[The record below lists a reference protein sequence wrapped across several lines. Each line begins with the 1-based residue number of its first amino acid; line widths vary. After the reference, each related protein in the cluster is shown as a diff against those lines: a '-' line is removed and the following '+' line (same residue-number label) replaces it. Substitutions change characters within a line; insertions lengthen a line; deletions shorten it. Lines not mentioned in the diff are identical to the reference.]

1 MGHKYGDLFC
11 FPLIHTSTYTRLVL
25 SLKRRFHRECSE
37 KYRGIAIFSTIGIRR
52 DRYAWRG
59 VSSLYYPRHSLC
71 ATPIRH
77 DYRHLY
83 SGINRATAAKAAA
96 FAEMP
101 LAEGASRASATRSL
115 GWLFRKIGI
124 NENRRGT
131 RLPPRL
137 DVRQ

>member
-1 MGHKYGDLFC
+1 MGHKYGDLSCKHATCSIFK
-11 FPLIHTSTYTRLVL
+11 TTL
-25 SLKRRFHRECSE
+25 SSRV
-37 KYRGIAIFSTIGIRR
+37 YRGIAIYFQLSESGEIDTPGAEYRLFII
-52 DRYAWRG
+52 
-59 VSSLYYPRHSLC
+59 PRHSLC

-83 SGINRATAAKAAA
+83 SGINRATTAKAAA
-96 FAEMP
+96 AAFAKMP
-101 LAEGASRASATRSL
+101 LVEGASRASATRSL

-131 RLPPRL
+131 GLPPRL